1 MDKITRTNTLNTK
14 SVGQSLKYPP
24 KIRPPSPWYNVDL
37 VNPRGMTITLLT
49 FQNSDSNIV
58 PGGRGYNHFADES
71 IHDLYKSS
79 AMKKQRPSVFCP
91 GL

>member
-37 VNPRGMTITLLT
+37 VNPRGMTITLLSEFRQQHCT
-49 FQNSDSNIV
+49 
-58 PGGRGYNHFADES
+58 RGEG
-71 IHDLYKSS
+71 I
-79 AMKKQRPSVFCP
+79 QPFCR
-91 GL
+91 